1 MPDIRMPYFGS
12 RRRRQ
17 PTRRSFL
24 QGSAAALVGAALA
37 SCSRGGLGDIQSQ
50 GQGGGSASSSNT
62 LHIYA
67 WAHYVAPETI
77 EAFRAETGIEVVTDI
92 YDSNETMLA
101 RMLAGGGDAYSI
113 IYPSDYM
120 VAEMVD
126 MEMLVAL
133 DPERLAGMDALLDPW
148 VSPVYDPDNAHSVPF
163 SWGTTGLLYH
173 RERLNPGPED
183 WSYLWDNQA
192 DLSRRITLLDDVR
205 ETMGAVLKSLGY
217 SYNATDPSEIEAAY
231 QRLLELRP
239 DLASFQS
246 MGWEDQLLA
255 GDLDVVMSYSLDA
268 IAVVMEDPEL
278 DYIIPTSGASLW
290 TDTLVI
296 PATAPNLDAA
306 YEWINFTLRPEVAA
320 ATVERLFAATPN
332 GSALELVDEDLLAN
346 QDIFPP
352 DEVLAR
358 CEGIAPIS
366 EEALALYDRYW
377 TEITSS

>member
-352 DEVLAR
+352 DEVLTR